1 MGFVWGGG
9 GYGGGGRGG
18 EGEGG
23 AVVAF
28 LLLLFVR
35 CRFCCLFV
43 LAVALQTINS
53 EQLCLH
59 S

>member
-1 MGFVWGGG
+1 MGGG

-28 LLLLFVR
+28 LLLFVR